1 MPPSLVVVII
11 DFSSFCFGLVPN
23 PPSYIFVPNLLLHYL
38 RMLNPSTLKAPNI
51 NMIDI
56 VAI

>member
-11 DFSSFCFGLVPN
+11 DFPSFCFGLVPN
-23 PPSYIFVPNLLLHYL
+23 PPSYIFVPA
-38 RMLNPSTLKAPNI
+38 STLKAPNI
-51 NMIDI
+51 NIIDI